1 MDKSKAAQHLTS
13 LIFAFMRENEYID
26 ADVIEEIHWSG
37 DIEHIN
43 DIAHHKISVCC
54 ASAIRQFVREEV
66 ANGEQSLLIA
76 HSKLERAAQ

>member
-1 MDKSKAAQHLTS
+1 MDKHKAAQHLTS

-43 DIAHHKISVCC
+43 DIAHHKISSCC
-54 ASAIRQFVREEV
+54 AIAIQVWCSEKQNREE
-66 ANGEQSLLIA
+66 AYTL
-76 HSKLERAAQ
+76 

>member
-1 MDKSKAAQHLTS
+1 MDKRKAAQHLTS

-43 DIAHHKISVCC
+43 DIAHHKISACC
-54 ASAIRQFVREEV
+54 ARAIQEDRKQEV
-66 ANGEQSLLIA
+66 AQ
-76 HSKLERAAQ
+76 